1 MTIDEAIRHCEEVAA
16 KYDRQCEYGI
26 SKEGKE
32 YNSQCAAEQR
42 QLAEWLT
49 DYKELKAADVQ
60 PIRHGK
66 WLPSDSYITTA
77 YGTLHCEKCS
87 ECGAEVIE
95 GDDYDNDF
103 CPCCGARMDGEQNG

>member
-1 MTIDEAIRHCEEVAA
+1 MDNINFIYLERAA
-16 KYDRQCEYGI
+16 KAFDRCINDATTGSVARALYNA
-26 SKEGKE
+26 KEVVLSE
-32 YNSQCAAEQR
+32 VETMYN
-42 QLAEWLT
+42 
-49 DYKELKAADVQ
+49 VQ
-60 PIRHGK
+60 PVKRGK

-103 CPCCGARMDGEQNG
+103 CPCCGARMDGDNVE